1 MLGKILGNSTHW
13 QLLILDASAFIMGYE
28 PSNIKTKQFS
38 VPSVLRELIPEST
51 PWIRFMIAL
60 EGCLLQIQ
68 APTERYLEE
77 VEEVSVKVGEGKK
90 LSDTDREILAL
101 ALEFKDRGKEP
112 VIVSDDYSIQNIA
125 ESKGIRYISL
135 STLGIKYLLKRT
147 LYCPACYRRYPSSYI
162 SETCRVCG
170 TKLRRRTTRKTLAT
184 RGGKGE

>member
-1 MLGKILGNSTHW
+1 MGNSPHW

-60 EGCLLQIQ
+60 EGCLLQVQ
-68 APTERYLEE
+68 APTERYLKE
-77 VEEVSVKVGEGKK
+77 VEKVSVKVGEGKK
-90 LSDTDREILAL
+90 LSDTDRDILAL
-101 ALEFKDRGKEP
+101 ALELKDRGKEP

-135 STLGIKYLLKRT
+135 STLGIRYLLKRT
-147 LYCPACYRRYPSSYI
+147 LYCPACYRRYPPSYI